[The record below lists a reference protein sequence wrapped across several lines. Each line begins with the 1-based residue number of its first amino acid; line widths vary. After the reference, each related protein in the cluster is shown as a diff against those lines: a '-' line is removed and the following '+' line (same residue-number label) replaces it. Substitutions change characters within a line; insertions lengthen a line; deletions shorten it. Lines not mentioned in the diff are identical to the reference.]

1 MIVLVKLAI
10 TGIVVIMVVVKVG
23 MAVLLVVSFDVVTV
37 VLVAVVVF
45 DILVPGE
52 VPVGSVVVV

>member
-23 MAVLLVVSFDVVTV
+23 MAVLLVVSFNVVTV

-45 DILVPGE
+45 DILVPGD
-52 VPVGSVVVV
+52 VPVVSVVVV